1 VHGIKRFRD
10 NIFQHPTVL
19 PLIIIIFQELC
30 FWKIIDVGDS
40 CTLFL
45 ALIATIVMV
54 IYFIGKFDRR
64 KWTAPLFGLAIW
76 DILRLADKR
85 SIYPFLLIGLY
96 GLTIVSL
103 ALLLKKKVKIVDY
116 QGVLW
121 IFIVV
126 FLVSIIGMYRVEN
139 PIYYN
144 LMHALDDFETWFIII
159 TPGIIFDLL
168 FHQEFHWHRGLF
180 CFSWV
185 PIAMISSPIVNFSH
199 RFEPPFQFVSF
210 LFWTITA
217 FVFFLLIPIL
227 QNDSWG
233 TKTRDI
239 VTIIIAVVTI
249 AIVSGGRWMILD
261 DPEILLTPAWFLLIE
276 DSVRF
281 GAPIVLLFLN
291 YRKISKPVQS

>member
-1 VHGIKRFRD
+1 MHGMKRFRD

-103 ALLLKKKVKIVDY
+103 ALLLKKR
-116 QGVLW
+116 LC
-121 IFIVV
+121 
-126 FLVSIIGMYRVEN
+126 N
-139 PIYYN
+139 
-144 LMHALDDFETWFIII
+144 H
-159 TPGIIFDLL
+159 
-168 FHQEFHWHRGLF
+168 
-180 CFSWV
+180 FSV
-185 PIAMISSPIVNFSH
+185 NSSGPFS
-199 RFEPPFQFVSF
+199 
-210 LFWTITA
+210 
-217 FVFFLLIPIL
+217 
-227 QNDSWG
+227 
-233 TKTRDI
+233 
-239 VTIIIAVVTI
+239 
-249 AIVSGGRWMILD
+249 
-261 DPEILLTPAWFLLIE
+261 
-276 DSVRF
+276 
-281 GAPIVLLFLN
+281 LN
-291 YRKISKPVQS
+291 